1 MKILITGS
9 NGQVGSKLV
18 QLCQE
23 KKINYLAFNKFELDI
38 TDKKSIFDSVS
49 ISKPT
54 IVINAAAFTNV
65 DEAETKELVAYSVNA
80 KGPENLTKICNLLS
94 IPLIHISTDYVF
106 DGKKSSP
113 YNENDITNP
122 INAYGRT
129 KLKGEELI
137 SQLANNYIILRTSW
151 VFSDNG
157 NNFMNKII
165 ELSMINKELK
175 VVGDQYG
182 SPTSAKSIAEAI
194 LKICDLYHIDKE
206 IKSGIYHF
214 SGERHTSRYD
224 FAKYIIDVAYDEG
237 LLEWKP
243 NLKEITT
250 KDFPSKS
257 TKPMNSS
264 LSCAK
269 ITAEFDVEES
279 NWQEDV
285 SFILKNHA
293 R

>member
-9 NGQVGSKLV
+9 NGQVGSKIV

-23 KKINYLAFNKFELDI
+23 KELNYLAFNKSELDI
-38 TDKKSIFDSVS
+38 TDEKGILNLVSSSQPSV
-49 ISKPT
+49 
-54 IVINAAAFTNV
+54 IVNAAAFTNV
-65 DEAETKELVAYSVNA
+65 DAAETEELLAYSINS
-80 KGPENLTKICNLLS
+80 KGPENLAKICNKLS

-113 YNENDITNP
+113 YHENDVTNP
-122 INAYGRT
+122 INVYGRT

-137 SQLANNYIILRTSW
+137 SLFNDNYIILRTSW
-151 VFSDNG
+151 VFNEIG

-165 ELSMINKELK
+165 DLSMNQKYLD
-175 VVGDQYG
+175 VVGDQLG
-182 SPTSAKSIAEAI
+182 GPTSAKSIAEAI
-194 LKICDLYHIDKE
+194 LKICDFYHINNE

-214 SGERHTSRYD
+214 SGYKHTSWYE
-224 FAKYIIDVAYDEG
+224 FAKYIIDVAFDEG
-237 LLEWKP
+237 LLPYKP
-243 NLKEITT
+243 HLKEITT

-264 LSCAK
+264 LSCDK
-269 ITAEFDVEES
+269 IISEFGVKIS

-285 SFILKNHA
+285 SFILKNYA
-293 R
+293 E